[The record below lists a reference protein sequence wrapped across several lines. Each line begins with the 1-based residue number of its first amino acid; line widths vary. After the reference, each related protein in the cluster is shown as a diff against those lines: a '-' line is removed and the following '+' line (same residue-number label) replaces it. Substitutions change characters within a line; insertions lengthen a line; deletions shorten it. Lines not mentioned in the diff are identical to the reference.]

1 MKMIMRKTLV
11 LFCATIMLIGTLV
24 PVDIVCAAD
33 TAVKSTDWMAGVS
46 GDTKLSSVSI
56 PGTHD
61 SSARYVFPS
70 LIMQCQ
76 DTSIATQMKNGFRYF
91 DIRLALDEKD
101 GNATLKLR
109 HNFANCRETASCFSD
124 NMQFADVVK
133 DAYKFLDAHPTETL
147 IFCVK
152 AENSKDDVATIQ
164 SLLDEQIDANPS
176 YWYTQNVIPNMDEVR
191 GKIVLASRME
201 DVNQVGGSK
210 NGLSFLW
217 ENQNNKEVADL
228 AFTQSMINDTETLW
242 VQDRFKYNVEMKM
255 DAMEETIENA
265 QPGDDTFVLNFLS
278 TAGSGFAGHPK
289 KYAKIINQKLLDT
302 KLSSKTSYGIII
314 CDFGTQKIAEHIY
327 QTNF

>member
-1 MKMIMRKTLV
+1 
-11 LFCATIMLIGTLV
+11 
-24 PVDIVCAAD
+24 
-33 TAVKSTDWMAGVS
+33 
-46 GDTKLSSVSI
+46 
-56 PGTHD
+56 
-61 SSARYVFPS
+61 
-70 LIMQCQ
+70 
-76 DTSIATQMKNGFRYF
+76 
-91 DIRLALDEKD
+91 
-101 GNATLKLR
+101 
-109 HNFANCRETASCFSD
+109 
-124 NMQFADVVK
+124 
-133 DAYKFLDAHPTETL
+133 
-147 IFCVK
+147 
-152 AENSKDDVATIQ
+152 
-164 SLLDEQIDANPS
+164 
-176 YWYTQNVIPNMDEVR
+176 MDEVR